1 LRDGYEQEV
10 ITELDLR
17 GSGILTA
24 IWATGQAFWFQPSE
38 TPHFDADGYPI
49 QKRGLTEARIMR
61 VKVRGL

>member
-1 LRDGYEQEV
+1 MRDGYEQEV
-10 ITELDLR
+10 ITKLALR
-17 GSGILTA
+17 VSGISTE

-49 QKRGLTEARIMR
+49 QKRGLTEARNMR